1 MRKIFLLCAVTLAI
15 ASVFIWRVAATPKVF
30 GSFAGAPKVEIAT
43 LIADPKGHM
52 GKLLQIEGTITEQ
65 CKSMGCY
72 FFFKSGKDELR
83 VDLQEVAM
91 TAPMREGRKAR
102 VEGQVVPYNDGYQ
115 FYASAVEFEK

>member
-1 MRKIFLLCAVTLAI
+1 MKSIFAFCAVI
-15 ASVFIWRVAATPKVF
+15 AVMAGVFIWRAAAKPSRF
-30 GSFAGAPKVEIAT
+30 GAFTGAPKVEIAT
-43 LIADPKGHM
+43 LIADPKGHS
-52 GKLLQIEGTITEQ
+52 GKLYQIEGTVSEQ

-115 FYASAVEFEK
+115 FYASAVEFSK